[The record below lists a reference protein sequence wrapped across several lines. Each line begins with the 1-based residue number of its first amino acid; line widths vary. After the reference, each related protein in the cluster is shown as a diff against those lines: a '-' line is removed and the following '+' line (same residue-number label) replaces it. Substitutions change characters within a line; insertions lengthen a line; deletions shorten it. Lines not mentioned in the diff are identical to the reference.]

1 MLFGKKDKAAAD
13 GGGAIE
19 ETQAAVPAQA
29 ETKAPAVDA
38 RAAKDSLTLVID
50 ETEPGAAL
58 DIIRQNTE
66 WLLPNG
72 IGVILALPVDASIE
86 DGGIGGLGKVSSKGN
101 EDKGSILQRIA
112 DDKIQVCATEDM
124 LRHNILGVI
133 PTPASL
139 GPDGMGEYTLF
150 DRAKF
155 LLTSV
160 TPRPDGT
167 LETVP
172 VHFDEA
178 TGLIEVPDGDI
189 DTVTLAQAQEIAA
202 GTVTLASLIPTLWK
216 RLGGDGV
223 EEEAVE
229 EVAPEEVHED
239 TAPAAPTLPPTASA
253 APAESVE
260 AVENLPH
267 FDPDDIPDEL
277 MADELPSDEGLYDED
292 DEDENPFDDIEEAPA
307 PAPHVPTQT
316 EEVEVT
322 PEVAPV
328 DERVFTQDAVRTA
341 VARRFLDDSLDFAV
355 DMTPFETLLGYEVD
369 TPAQFSLDHLD
380 STNWLDG
387 QIKMLSQQANTVL
400 ADQRRRDIEELRNL
414 FFSLVSR
421 TGDEISAQMSTDED
435 ADNTWAKTMAE
446 VNGNETKAL
455 ADLIEISEKEK
466 AVLADQYQQEREAF
480 IQARIGEERVR
491 YDERHKP
498 ALTRQMDDLEA
509 SIRLDI
515 ESDYEARRYEILR
528 ARKTSAR
535 GAFDAAIT
543 KVMDHLI
550 EKRAEQVQ
558 REAELIEKFRVEMN
572 DFLDENRKED
582 IARTQALQEQL
593 SRQNIVEEKSAEF
606 AAREQELHEQ
616 IARER
621 DEAHK
626 RVLAAQDEANKVLER
641 MRQENDAQL
650 AQARAEVQ
658 RANERVKE
666 EAERVGVVRD
676 EIARQFQSQ
685 VESLQTDKQ
694 LLMDQMDRE
703 NLVAKRANRLY
714 IALAVLVALAFLAL
728 GVIIGM
734 LVHNT
739 TGSSAHAASMMEW
752 VMNSAAGGGTL
763 GV

>member
-19 ETQAAVPAQA
+19 ETQAAAPAQ
-29 ETKAPAVDA
+29 APAVDA

-72 IGVILALPVDASIE
+72 IGVILALPVDASID

-139 GPDGMGEYTLF
+139 GPDGMGEYTLV

-160 TPRPDGT
+160 IPRPDGT

-202 GTVTLASLIPTLWK
+202 GSVTLASLIPTLWK
-216 RLGGDGV
+216 RLGGEGAD

-229 EVAPEEVHED
+229 ETAPEA
-239 TAPAAPTLPPTASA
+239 APAAPTLPPTAA
-253 APAESVE
+253 QNESVE
-260 AVENLPH
+260 AVENLPY
-267 FDPDDIPDEL
+267 FDPDDIPDEP
-277 MADELPSDEGLYDED
+277 MVDELPSDEGLYDED

-316 EEVEVT
+316 EEVEVA

-328 DERVFTQDAVRTA
+328 DERVFNKDAVRTA

-421 TGDEISAQMSTDED
+421 TGDEISSQMSIDED

-446 VNGNETKAL
+446 INGNETKAL
-455 ADLIEISEKEK
+455 ADLSEISEKQN

-498 ALTRQMDDLEA
+498 ALTRQMDDMEA

-528 ARKTSAR
+528 ARKTSAQ

-558 REAELIEKFRVEMN
+558 REAELIEKFRVEMS

-734 LVHNT
+734 LVHSGA
-739 TGSSAHAASMMEW
+739 GSSAHAASMMSW

>member
-1 MLFGKKDKAAAD
+1 MLFGKKDKTAAD

-19 ETQAAVPAQA
+19 ETQAAAPAQ
-29 ETKAPAVDA
+29 APAVDA

-72 IGVILALPVDASIE
+72 IGVILALPVDASID

-202 GTVTLASLIPTLWK
+202 GSVTLASLIPTLWK
-216 RLGGDGV
+216 RLGGEGAD
-223 EEEAVE
+223 E
-229 EVAPEEVHED
+229 EVAEEETAPEA
-239 TAPAAPTLPPTASA
+239 APAAPTLPPTAAQS
-253 APAESVE
+253 ESVE
-260 AVENLPH
+260 AVENLPY
-267 FDPDDIPDEL
+267 FDPDDIPDEP
-277 MADELPSDEGLYDED
+277 MVDELPSDEGLYDED

-307 PAPHVPTQT
+307 PVPHVPTQT
-316 EEVEVT
+316 EEVE
-322 PEVAPV
+322 PEPVAPV
-328 DERVFTQDAVRTA
+328 DERVFNKDAVRTA

-421 TGDEISAQMSTDED
+421 TGDEISSQMSIDED
-435 ADNTWAKTMAE
+435 AENTWAKTMAE

-455 ADLIEISEKEK
+455 ADLSEISEKQK

-498 ALTRQMDDLEA
+498 ALVRQMDDMEA

-528 ARKTSAR
+528 ARKTSAC

-641 MRQENDAQL
+641 MRQENEAQL
-650 AQARAEVQ
+650 AQARAEIE

-734 LVHNT
+734 LVH
-739 TGSSAHAASMMEW
+739 GGASSSAHATSMISW

>member
-19 ETQAAVPAQA
+19 EAQAAAPAQ
-29 ETKAPAVDA
+29 APAVDA

-216 RLGGDGV
+216 RLGGEADV
-223 EEEAVE
+223 AEEE
-229 EVAPEEVHED
+229 EVVPEEVHEE
-239 TAPAAPTLPPTASA
+239 AEVAAPTLPPTAA
-253 APAESVE
+253 QNESVE
-260 AVENLPH
+260 AVENLPY

-277 MADELPSDEGLYDED
+277 MVDELPSDEGLYDED

-328 DERVFTQDAVRTA
+328 DERVFNKDAVRTA

-455 ADLIEISEKEK
+455 ADLSEISEKQK

-498 ALTRQMDDLEA
+498 ALVRQMDDMEA

-528 ARKTSAR
+528 ARKTSAQ

-558 REAELIEKFRVEMN
+558 REAELIEKFRVEMS

-650 AQARAEVQ
+650 AQARAEID

-676 EIARQFQSQ
+676 EISRQFQSQ

-734 LVHNT
+734 LVHGGA
-739 TGSSAHAASMMEW
+739 GSSAHAASMMSW

>member
-19 ETQAAVPAQA
+19 ETQAAAPAQ
-29 ETKAPAVDA
+29 APAVDA
-38 RAAKDSLTLVID
+38 RAAKNSLTLVID

-160 TPRPDGT
+160 TLRPDGT

-202 GTVTLASLIPTLWK
+202 GTVTLASLIPSLWK

-223 EEEAVE
+223 EGDVVE
-229 EVAPEEVHED
+229 EVAPEEVHEEV
-239 TAPAAPTLPPTASA
+239 APAAPTLPPTA
-253 APAESVE
+253 APSESVE
-260 AVENLPH
+260 AVENLPY
-267 FDPDDIPDEL
+267 FDPDDIPDEP
-277 MADELPSDEGLYDED
+277 MVDELPSDEGLYDED

-307 PAPHVPTQT
+307 PTPHVPTQN
-316 EEVEVT
+316 EEVEVA
-322 PEVAPV
+322 PEPVAPV
-328 DERVFTQDAVRTA
+328 DERVFNKDAVRTA

-466 AVLADQYQQEREAF
+466 AVLADRYQQEREAF

-763 GV
+763 SV

>member
-19 ETQAAVPAQA
+19 DAQAAAPAQ
-29 ETKAPAVDA
+29 APAVDA

-189 DTVTLAQAQEIAA
+189 DTVTLAQAQEIAS

-216 RLGGDGV
+216 RLGGEADV

-229 EVAPEEVHED
+229 DVAPEEVHGEA
-239 TAPAAPTLPPTASA
+239 APAAPTLPPTAAQS
-253 APAESVE
+253 ESVE

-267 FDPDDIPDEL
+267 FDPDDIPDEP
-277 MADELPSDEGLYDED
+277 MVDELPSDEGLYDED

-316 EEVEVT
+316 EEAEVA

-328 DERVFTQDAVRTA
+328 DERVFNKDAVRTA

-421 TGDEISAQMSTDED
+421 TGDEISSQMSIDED
-435 ADNTWAKTMAE
+435 AENTWAKTMAE

-466 AVLADQYQQEREAF
+466 AVLADRYQQEREAF

-528 ARKTSAR
+528 ARKTSAQ

-558 REAELIEKFRVEMN
+558 REAQLIEKFRVEMN

-621 DEAHK
+621 DEAQK

-641 MRQENDAQL
+641 MRQENAAQL
-650 AQARAEVQ
+650 AQARAEVE

-734 LVHNT
+734 LVHGA
-739 TGSSAHAASMMEW
+739 TGSSAHAASMMSW
-752 VMNSAAGGGTL
+752 VMNSGAGGGTL

>member
-1 MLFGKKDKAAAD
+1 MLFSKKDKAAAD

-19 ETQAAVPAQA
+19 EAQAAAPAQ
-29 ETKAPAVDA
+29 APAVDA

-160 TPRPDGT
+160 TPAVDGT

-202 GTVTLASLIPTLWK
+202 GSVTLASLIPTLWK
-216 RLGGDGV
+216 RLGGEVDV
-223 EEEAVE
+223 EEDA
-229 EVAPEEVHED
+229 APEEVHEEA
-239 TAPAAPTLPPTASA
+239 APAAPTLPPTASA
-253 APAESVE
+253 APAENVE
-260 AVENLPH
+260 AVENLPY
-267 FDPDDIPDEL
+267 FDPDDIPDEP
-277 MADELPSDEGLYDED
+277 MVDELPSDEGLYDED

-307 PAPHVPTQT
+307 SAPHVPIQT
-316 EEVEVT
+316 EEVEVA

-421 TGDEISAQMSTDED
+421 TGDEISAQMSIDED

-466 AVLADQYQQEREAF
+466 AVLADRYQQEREAF
-480 IQARIGEERVR
+480 IQARIGEEHVR

-528 ARKTSAR
+528 ARKTSAQ

-558 REAELIEKFRVEMN
+558 REAQLIEKFRVEMS

-593 SRQNIVEEKSAEF
+593 SRQNIVEEKSAGF

-734 LVHNT
+734 LVHGGA
-739 TGSSAHAASMMEW
+739 GSSAHAASMMSW
-752 VMNSAAGGGTL
+752 VMNNAAGGGTL

>member
-19 ETQAAVPAQA
+19 ETQAAAPAQA
-29 ETKAPAVDA
+29 EAKAPAVDA

-101 EDKGSILQRIA
+101 EDKGSLLQRIA

-189 DTVTLAQAQEIAA
+189 DTVTLAQAQEIAS

-229 EVAPEEVHED
+229 EAAPEEVHED
-239 TAPAAPTLPPTASA
+239 TAPAAPTLPPTAA
-253 APAESVE
+253 QNESVE
-260 AVENLPH
+260 AVENLPY
-267 FDPDDIPDEL
+267 FDPDDIPDEP

-292 DEDENPFDDIEEAPA
+292 DEMENPFDDIEEAPA
-307 PAPHVPTQT
+307 LAPHVPTQT
-316 EEVEVT
+316 EEVEIA
-322 PEVAPV
+322 PESVAPV
-328 DERVFTQDAVRTA
+328 DERVFNKDAVRTA

-466 AVLADQYQQEREAF
+466 AVLADRYQQEREAF

-650 AQARAEVQ
+650 AQARAEID

-739 TGSSAHAASMMEW
+739 TGSSAHAASMMSW
-752 VMNSAAGGGTL
+752 VMNSAASGGTL

>member
-19 ETQAAVPAQA
+19 ETQAAAPAQTEA
-29 ETKAPAVDA
+29 KAPAVDA

-72 IGVILALPVDASIE
+72 IGVILALPVDASID

-189 DTVTLAQAQEIAA
+189 DTVTLAQAQEIAS
-202 GTVTLASLIPTLWK
+202 GTITLASLIPTLWK
-216 RLGGDGV
+216 RLGGEGADEEVV
-223 EEEAVE
+223 EEDIAEEA
-229 EVAPEEVHED
+229 
-239 TAPAAPTLPPTASA
+239 APAAPTLPPTASA

-267 FDPDDIPDEL
+267 FDPDDIPDEP
-277 MADELPSDEGLYDED
+277 MVDELPSDEGLYDED

-316 EEVEVT
+316 EEVEVA

-328 DERVFTQDAVRTA
+328 DERVFNKDAVRTA

-369 TPAQFSLDHLD
+369 TPAQFSLDGLD
-380 STNWLDG
+380 SANWLDS

-435 ADNTWAKTMAE
+435 AENTWAKTMAE
-446 VNGNETKAL
+446 VNGNEKNAL
-455 ADLIEISEKEK
+455 ADLSEISEKQK

-498 ALTRQMDDLEA
+498 ALIRRMDDLEA
-509 SIRLDI
+509 SVRLDI

-528 ARKTSAR
+528 ARKTSAQ

-558 REAELIEKFRVEMN
+558 REAQLIEKFRVEMSN
-572 DFLDENRKED
+572 FLDENRKED

-641 MRQENDAQL
+641 MRQENEAQL
-650 AQARAEVQ
+650 AQARAEIE

-734 LVHNT
+734 LMPGGA
-739 TGSSAHAASMMEW
+739 GSNAHAASMMSW
-752 VMNSAAGGGTL
+752 VMNNAAGGGIL
-763 GV
+763 GA

>member
-19 ETQAAVPAQA
+19 DAQAAAPAQTDA
-29 ETKAPAVDA
+29 KAPAVDA

-155 LLTSV
+155 LLTLV

-202 GTVTLASLIPTLWK
+202 GTITLASLIPTLWK

-253 APAESVE
+253 PSESVE

-267 FDPDDIPDEL
+267 FDPDDIPDEPL
-277 MADELPSDEGLYDED
+277 TDELPSDEGLYDED

-316 EEVEVT
+316 EEVE
-322 PEVAPV
+322 PEPVAPV
-328 DERVFTQDAVRTA
+328 DERVFNKDAVRTA

-380 STNWLDG
+380 STNWLDS

-421 TGDEISAQMSTDED
+421 TGDEISAQMSIDED
-435 ADNTWAKTMAE
+435 AENTWAKTMAE

-455 ADLIEISEKEK
+455 ADLSEISEKQN

-498 ALTRQMDDLEA
+498 ALTRQMDDMEA

-528 ARKTSAR
+528 ARKTSAQ

-558 REAELIEKFRVEMN
+558 REAELIEKFRVEMS

-593 SRQNIVEEKSAEF
+593 LRQNIVEEKSAEF

-650 AQARAEVQ
+650 AQARAEVE

-734 LVHNT
+734 LVHGGA
-739 TGSSAHAASMMEW
+739 GSSAHAASMMSW

>member
-13 GGGAIE
+13 GGSAIE
-19 ETQAAVPAQA
+19 EAQAAAPAQA
-29 ETKAPAVDA
+29 SAVDA

-72 IGVILALPVDASIE
+72 IGVILALPVDASID

-189 DTVTLAQAQEIAA
+189 DTVTLAQAQEIAS
-202 GTVTLASLIPTLWK
+202 GSVTLASLIPTLWK

-229 EVAPEEVHED
+229 EVAPEEVHEE
-239 TAPAAPTLPPTASA
+239 AGVAAPTLPPTAA
-253 APAESVE
+253 QNESVE

-267 FDPDDIPDEL
+267 FDPDDIPDEP
-277 MADELPSDEGLYDED
+277 MVDELPSDEGLYDED
-292 DEDENPFDDIEEAPA
+292 DEMENPFDDIEEAPA

-316 EEVEVT
+316 EEVEVA

-328 DERVFTQDAVRTA
+328 DERVFNKDAVRTA

-380 STNWLDG
+380 STNWLDS

-421 TGDEISAQMSTDED
+421 TGDEISAQMSIDED

-455 ADLIEISEKEK
+455 ADLSEISEKQN

-498 ALTRQMDDLEA
+498 ALTRQMDDMEA

-558 REAELIEKFRVEMN
+558 REAELIEKFRVEMS

-734 LVHNT
+734 LVHGGA
-739 TGSSAHAASMMEW
+739 GSSAHAASMMEW

>member
-1 MLFGKKDKAAAD
+1 MLFGKKDKTAAD

-19 ETQAAVPAQA
+19 ETQAAAPAQA
-29 ETKAPAVDA
+29 EAKAPAVDA

-72 IGVILALPVDASIE
+72 IGVILALPVDASID

-202 GTVTLASLIPTLWK
+202 GSLSLGSLIPTLWK
-216 RLGGDGV
+216 RLGGEGAD
-223 EEEAVE
+223 E
-229 EVAPEEVHED
+229 EVAEEETAPEA
-239 TAPAAPTLPPTASA
+239 APAAPTLPPTAAQS
-253 APAESVE
+253 ESVE

-277 MADELPSDEGLYDED
+277 LTDELPSDEGLYDED

-316 EEVEVT
+316 EEVEVA
-322 PEVAPV
+322 PEPVAPV

-421 TGDEISAQMSTDED
+421 TGDEISSQMGIDED

-466 AVLADQYQQEREAF
+466 AVLADRYQQEREAF

-558 REAELIEKFRVEMN
+558 REAELIEKFRVEMS

-739 TGSSAHAASMMEW
+739 TGSSAHAASMMSW
-752 VMNSAAGGGTL
+752 VMNNAAGGGTL

>member
-19 ETQAAVPAQA
+19 ETQAAAPAQ
-29 ETKAPAVDA
+29 APAVDA

-133 PTPASL
+133 PTLASL

-202 GTVTLASLIPTLWK
+202 GSVTLASLIPTLWK
-216 RLGGDGV
+216 RLGGDEV
-223 EEEAVE
+223 EAEAVE
-229 EVAPEEVHED
+229 EAAPEEAHEEA
-239 TAPAAPTLPPTASA
+239 APAAPTLPPTAA
-253 APAESVE
+253 QNESVE

-277 MADELPSDEGLYDED
+277 MVDELPSDEGLYDED

-307 PAPHVPTQT
+307 SAPHVPTQT
-316 EEVEVT
+316 EEVEVA
-322 PEVAPV
+322 PEPVAPV
-328 DERVFTQDAVRTA
+328 DERVFNKDAVRTA

-380 STNWLDG
+380 SANWLDS

-421 TGDEISAQMSTDED
+421 TGDEISSQMSIDED

-455 ADLIEISEKEK
+455 ADLSEISEKQN
-466 AVLADQYQQEREAF
+466 AALADQYQREREAF

-498 ALTRQMDDLEA
+498 ALTRQMDDMEA

-515 ESDYEARRYEILR
+515 ESDYEARRYEILC

-558 REAELIEKFRVEMN
+558 REAELIEKFRVEMS

-641 MRQENDAQL
+641 MRQENAAQL
-650 AQARAEVQ
+650 AQARAEID

-734 LVHNT
+734 LVHGGA
-739 TGSSAHAASMMEW
+739 GSSAHAASMMEW

>member
-19 ETQAAVPAQA
+19 ETQAAAPVQA

-160 TPRPDGT
+160 TPTADGT

-216 RLGGDGV
+216 RLGGEGAD
-223 EEEAVE
+223 E
-229 EVAPEEVHED
+229 EVAEEE
-239 TAPAAPTLPPTASA
+239 TAPEAAPTAPTLPPTAAQS
-253 APAESVE
+253 ESVD

-267 FDPDDIPDEL
+267 FDPDDIPDEA
-277 MADELPSDEGLYDED
+277 MVDELPSDEGLYDED
-292 DEDENPFDDIEEAPA
+292 DEMENPFDDIEEAPA

-316 EEVEVT
+316 EEVEVA
-322 PEVAPV
+322 PEPVAPV
-328 DERVFTQDAVRTA
+328 DERVFNKDAVRTA

-380 STNWLDG
+380 STNWLDS

-421 TGDEISAQMSTDED
+421 TGDEISSQMSIDED
-435 ADNTWAKTMAE
+435 AENTWAKTMAE

-466 AVLADQYQQEREAF
+466 AVLADRYQQEREAF

-558 REAELIEKFRVEMN
+558 REAELIEKFCVEMG

-734 LVHNT
+734 LVHGGA
-739 TGSSAHAASMMEW
+739 GSSAHAASMMEW

>member
-13 GGGAIE
+13 GGTIE
-19 ETQAAVPAQA
+19 ETQAAAPAQ
-29 ETKAPAVDA
+29 APAVDA

-72 IGVILALPVDASIE
+72 IGVILALPVDASVE

-160 TPRPDGT
+160 TPRSDGT

-229 EVAPEEVHED
+229 EVAPEEVHEEA
-239 TAPAAPTLPPTASA
+239 APAAPTLPPTAAQS
-253 APAESVE
+253 ESVE

-267 FDPDDIPDEL
+267 FDPDDIPDEP
-277 MADELPSDEGLYDED
+277 MVDELPSDEGLYDED
-292 DEDENPFDDIEEAPA
+292 DEMENPFDDIEEAPA

-316 EEVEVT
+316 EEVEVA

-328 DERVFTQDAVRTA
+328 DERVFNKDAVRTA

-380 STNWLDG
+380 STNWLDS

-466 AVLADQYQQEREAF
+466 AVLADRYQQEREVF

-528 ARKTSAR
+528 ARKTSAQS
-535 GAFDAAIT
+535 AFDAAIT

-650 AQARAEVQ
+650 AQARAEIE

-734 LVHNT
+734 LVHGGA
-739 TGSSAHAASMMEW
+739 GSSAHAASMMSW
-752 VMNSAAGGGTL
+752 VMNSVAGGGTL

>member
-19 ETQAAVPAQA
+19 DAQAAAPAQ
-29 ETKAPAVDA
+29 APAVDA

-202 GTVTLASLIPTLWK
+202 GSVTLASLIPSLWK

-223 EEEAVE
+223 EEDAVE

-239 TAPAAPTLPPTASA
+239 TAPAAPTLPPTAA
-253 APAESVE
+253 QNESVE

-267 FDPDDIPDEL
+267 FDPDDIPDEP
-277 MADELPSDEGLYDED
+277 MADELPLDEDLYDED
-292 DEDENPFDDIEEAPA
+292 DEMENPFDDIEEAPA

-316 EEVEVT
+316 EEVEVA

-328 DERVFTQDAVRTA
+328 DERVFNKDAVRTA

-421 TGDEISAQMSTDED
+421 TGDEISSQMSIDED

-455 ADLIEISEKEK
+455 ADLSEISEKQN
-466 AVLADQYQQEREAF
+466 AALADQYQREREAF

-498 ALTRQMDDLEA
+498 ALTRQMDDMEA

-528 ARKTSAR
+528 ARKTSAQ

-558 REAELIEKFRVEMN
+558 REAQLIEKFRVEMS

-650 AQARAEVQ
+650 AQARAEVE

-739 TGSSAHAASMMEW
+739 TGSSAHAASMMSW
-752 VMNSAAGGGTL
+752 VMNSAASGGTL

>member
-19 ETQAAVPAQA
+19 ETQAAAPAQA
-29 ETKAPAVDA
+29 PAVGA

-202 GTVTLASLIPTLWK
+202 GTVTLASLIPSLWK
-216 RLGGDGV
+216 RLGGEGAD
-223 EEEAVE
+223 E
-229 EVAPEEVHED
+229 EVAEEETAPEA
-239 TAPAAPTLPPTASA
+239 APAAPTLPPTAAQS
-253 APAESVE
+253 ESVE
-260 AVENLPH
+260 AVENLPY
-267 FDPDDIPDEL
+267 FDPDDIPDEP

-316 EEVEVT
+316 EEVE
-322 PEVAPV
+322 PEPVAPV
-328 DERVFTQDAVRTA
+328 DERVFNKDAVRTA

-421 TGDEISAQMSTDED
+421 TGDEISSQMSIDED
-435 ADNTWAKTMAE
+435 AENTWAKTMAE

-455 ADLIEISEKEK
+455 ADLSEISEKQS

-558 REAELIEKFRVEMN
+558 REAELIEKFRVEMS
-572 DFLDENRKED
+572 DFLDENRKGD

-734 LVHNT
+734 LVHGGA
-739 TGSSAHAASMMEW
+739 GSSAHAASMMEW

>member
-1 MLFGKKDKAAAD
+1 MLFGKKDKTAAD

-19 ETQAAVPAQA
+19 EAQAAASAQ
-29 ETKAPAVDA
+29 APAVDA

-202 GTVTLASLIPTLWK
+202 GTVTLASLIPSLWK

-229 EVAPEEVHED
+229 EEVAPEEVHEEA
-239 TAPAAPTLPPTASA
+239 APAAPTLPPTAA
-253 APAESVE
+253 QNESVE

-267 FDPDDIPDEL
+267 FDPDDIPDEPL
-277 MADELPSDEGLYDED
+277 TDELPSDEDLYDED
-292 DEDENPFDDIEEAPA
+292 DEMENPFDDIEEVPA

-316 EEVEVT
+316 EEVEVA

-328 DERVFTQDAVRTA
+328 DERVFNKDAVRTA

-421 TGDEISAQMSTDED
+421 TGDEISAQMSTDEG
-435 ADNTWAKTMAE
+435 AENTWAKTMAE
-446 VNGNETKAL
+446 VNGNEKKAL
-455 ADLIEISEKEK
+455 ADLSEISEKEK
-466 AVLADQYQQEREAF
+466 AALADQYQQEREAF

-498 ALTRQMDDLEA
+498 ALIRRMDDLEA
-509 SIRLDI
+509 SVRLDI

-558 REAELIEKFRVEMN
+558 REAQLIEKFRVEMN

-621 DEAHK
+621 DEAQK

-641 MRQENDAQL
+641 MRQENAAQL
-650 AQARAEVQ
+650 AQARAEVE
-658 RANERVKE
+658 RANERAKE

-734 LVHNT
+734 LVHGA
-739 TGSSAHAASMMEW
+739 TGSSAHAASMMSW

>member
-13 GGGAIE
+13 GGAIE
-19 ETQAAVPAQA
+19 EAQAAAPAQ
-29 ETKAPAVDA
+29 APAVDA

-189 DTVTLAQAQEIAA
+189 DTVTLAQAQEITE
-202 GTVTLASLIPTLWK
+202 GSVSLGSLIPTLWK
-216 RLGGDGV
+216 RLGGEGAD
-223 EEEAVE
+223 E
-229 EVAPEEVHED
+229 EVAEEDIVED
-239 TAPAAPTLPPTASA
+239 TAPAAPTLPPTAAQS
-253 APAESVE
+253 ESVE

-267 FDPDDIPDEL
+267 FDPDDIPDEP
-277 MADELPSDEGLYDED
+277 MVDELPSDEGLYDED
-292 DEDENPFDDIEEAPA
+292 DEMENPFDDIEEAPA
-307 PAPHVPTQT
+307 PVPHVPTQN
-316 EEVEVT
+316 EEVEVA

-328 DERVFTQDAVRTA
+328 DERVFNKDAVRTA

-466 AVLADQYQQEREAF
+466 AVLADRYQQEREAF

-528 ARKTSAR
+528 ARKTSAQ

-558 REAELIEKFRVEMN
+558 REAELIEKFRVEMST
-572 DFLDENRKED
+572 FLDENRKED

>member
-13 GGGAIE
+13 GGAIE
-19 ETQAAVPAQA
+19 ETQAAAPAQ
-29 ETKAPAVDA
+29 APAVDA

-150 DRAKF
+150 DCAKF

-202 GTVTLASLIPTLWK
+202 GSVTLASLIPTLWK
-216 RLGGDGV
+216 RLGGEGADEEVV
-223 EEEAVE
+223 EEDIVE
-229 EVAPEEVHED
+229 EA
-239 TAPAAPTLPPTASA
+239 APAAPTLPPTASA
-253 APAESVE
+253 PSESVE

-267 FDPDDIPDEL
+267 FDPDDIPDEP
-277 MADELPSDEGLYDED
+277 MVDELPSDEGLYDED
-292 DEDENPFDDIEEAPA
+292 DEMENPFDDIEEAPA

-316 EEVEVT
+316 EEVEVA

-328 DERVFTQDAVRTA
+328 DERVFNKDAVRTA

-421 TGDEISAQMSTDED
+421 TGDEISSQMSIDED
-435 ADNTWAKTMAE
+435 AENTWAKTMAE

-455 ADLIEISEKEK
+455 ADLVEISEKEK
-466 AVLADQYQQEREAF
+466 AVLADRYQQEREAF

-528 ARKTSAR
+528 ARKTSAQ
-535 GAFDAAIT
+535 GAFDGAIT

-558 REAELIEKFRVEMN
+558 REAELIEKFRVEMS

-641 MRQENDAQL
+641 MRQENAAQL

-752 VMNSAAGGGTL
+752 VMNNAAGGGTL

>member
-19 ETQAAVPAQA
+19 EAQAAAPTQ
-29 ETKAPAVDA
+29 APAVDA

-172 VHFDEA
+172 VHFDET

-189 DTVTLAQAQEIAA
+189 DTVTLAQAQEIAT
-202 GTVTLASLIPTLWK
+202 GTVTLASLIPSLWK

-253 APAESVE
+253 ESVE

-267 FDPDDIPDEL
+267 FDPDDIPDEPL
-277 MADELPSDEGLYDED
+277 TDELPSDEDLYDED
-292 DEDENPFDDIEEAPA
+292 DEMENPFDDIEEAPA

-316 EEVEVT
+316 EEVEVA

-328 DERVFTQDAVRTA
+328 DERVFNKDAVRTA

-446 VNGNETKAL
+446 VNGNEKKAL
-455 ADLIEISEKEK
+455 ADLSEISEKEK
-466 AVLADQYQQEREAF
+466 AALADQYQQEREAF

-498 ALTRQMDDLEA
+498 ALIRRMDDLEA
-509 SIRLDI
+509 SVRLDI

-528 ARKTSAR
+528 ARKTSAQ

-558 REAELIEKFRVEMN
+558 REAELIEKFRVEMS

-621 DEAHK
+621 DEAQK

-641 MRQENDAQL
+641 MRQENAAQL
-650 AQARAEVQ
+650 AQARAEVE
-658 RANERVKE
+658 RANERAKE

-739 TGSSAHAASMMEW
+739 TGSSAHAASMMSW

>member
-13 GGGAIE
+13 GGAIE
-19 ETQAAVPAQA
+19 ETQAAAPAQA

-223 EEEAVE
+223 EEDAVE
-229 EVAPEEVHED
+229 EVAPEEVHEE
-239 TAPAAPTLPPTASA
+239 AGVAVPTLPPTAA
-253 APAESVE
+253 QNESVE

-267 FDPDDIPDEL
+267 FDPDDIPDEP

-292 DEDENPFDDIEEAPA
+292 DEMENPFDDIEEAPA

-316 EEVEVT
+316 EEVEVE

-328 DERVFTQDAVRTA
+328 DERVFNKDAVRTA

-421 TGDEISAQMSTDED
+421 TGDEISAQMSIDED

-466 AVLADQYQQEREAF
+466 AVLADRYQQEREAF

-528 ARKTSAR
+528 TRKTSAQ

-558 REAELIEKFRVEMN
+558 REAELIEKFRVEMS

-650 AQARAEVQ
+650 AQARAEVE

-728 GVIIGM
+728 GVIIGI

-739 TGSSAHAASMMEW
+739 TGSSAHAASMMSW
-752 VMNSAAGGGTL
+752 VMNNAAGGGTL

>member
-19 ETQAAVPAQA
+19 ETQAAAPAQ
-29 ETKAPAVDA
+29 APAVDA

-202 GTVTLASLIPTLWK
+202 GTVTLASLIPSLWK
-216 RLGGDGV
+216 RLGGEGAD
-223 EEEAVE
+223 E
-229 EVAPEEVHED
+229 EVAEEETAPEA
-239 TAPAAPTLPPTASA
+239 APAAPTLPPTAAQS
-253 APAESVE
+253 ESVE
-260 AVENLPH
+260 AVENLPY
-267 FDPDDIPDEL
+267 FDPDDIPDEP

-316 EEVEVT
+316 EEVE
-322 PEVAPV
+322 PEPVAPV
-328 DERVFTQDAVRTA
+328 DERVFNKDAVRTA

-421 TGDEISAQMSTDED
+421 TGDEISSQMSIDED
-435 ADNTWAKTMAE
+435 AENTWAKTMAE

-455 ADLIEISEKEK
+455 ADLSEISEKQS

-558 REAELIEKFRVEMN
+558 REAELIEKFRVEMS
-572 DFLDENRKED
+572 DFLDENRKGD

-734 LVHNT
+734 LVHGGA
-739 TGSSAHAASMMEW
+739 GSSAHAASMMEW

>member
-19 ETQAAVPAQA
+19 ETQAAAPAQ
-29 ETKAPAVDA
+29 APAVDA

-202 GTVTLASLIPTLWK
+202 GSVTLASLIPSLWK

-239 TAPAAPTLPPTASA
+239 TALAAPTLPPTAA
-253 APAESVE
+253 QNESVE

-277 MADELPSDEGLYDED
+277 MVDELPSDEGLYDED

-316 EEVEVT
+316 EEVEVA

-328 DERVFTQDAVRTA
+328 DERVFNKDAVRTA

-421 TGDEISAQMSTDED
+421 TGDEISSQMSIDED
-435 ADNTWAKTMAE
+435 ADNTWAKTMTE

-466 AVLADQYQQEREAF
+466 AVLADRYQQEREAF

-558 REAELIEKFRVEMN
+558 REAQLIEKFRVEMS

-641 MRQENDAQL
+641 MRQENAAQL

-734 LVHNT
+734 LVHGA

-752 VMNSAAGGGTL
+752 VMKNAAGGGTL

>member
-19 ETQAAVPAQA
+19 ESQSVAPAQ
-29 ETKAPAVDA
+29 APAVDA

-223 EEEAVE
+223 EEEEVAEEDIVE
-229 EVAPEEVHED
+229 EAAPV
-239 TAPAAPTLPPTASA
+239 APTLPPTAAQS
-253 APAESVE
+253 ESVE

-267 FDPDDIPDEL
+267 FDPDDIPDEP
-277 MADELPSDEGLYDED
+277 MVDELPSDEGLYDED

-316 EEVEVT
+316 EEVEVAS
-322 PEVAPV
+322 EVAPV

-380 STNWLDG
+380 STNWLDS

-435 ADNTWAKTMAE
+435 AENTWAKTMAE
-446 VNGNETKAL
+446 VNGNEKNAL
-455 ADLIEISEKEK
+455 ADLSEISEKQK

-498 ALTRQMDDLEA
+498 ALIRRMDDLEA
-509 SIRLDI
+509 SVRSDI

-558 REAELIEKFRVEMN
+558 REAELIEKFRVEMS

-734 LVHNT
+734 LVHGA
-739 TGSSAHAASMMEW
+739 TGSSAHAASMMSW

>member
-19 ETQAAVPAQA
+19 EAQAAAPAQ
-29 ETKAPAVDA
+29 APAVDA

-202 GTVTLASLIPTLWK
+202 GTITLASLIPTLWK
-216 RLGGDGV
+216 RLGGEGADEEVV
-223 EEEAVE
+223 EEDIAEEA
-229 EVAPEEVHED
+229 
-239 TAPAAPTLPPTASA
+239 APAAPTLPPTAAQS
-253 APAESVE
+253 ESVE
-260 AVENLPH
+260 VVENLPH
-267 FDPDDIPDEL
+267 FDPDDIPDEP
-277 MADELPSDEGLYDED
+277 MVDELPSDEGLYDED
-292 DEDENPFDDIEEAPA
+292 DEMENPFDDIEEAPA

-316 EEVEVT
+316 EEVE
-322 PEVAPV
+322 PEPVAPV
-328 DERVFTQDAVRTA
+328 DERVFNKDAVRTA

-421 TGDEISAQMSTDED
+421 TGDEISSQMSIDED
-435 ADNTWAKTMAE
+435 AENTWAKTMAE

-455 ADLIEISEKEK
+455 ADLSEISEKQS

-558 REAELIEKFRVEMN
+558 REAELIEKFRVEMS

-641 MRQENDAQL
+641 MRQENNAQL
-650 AQARAEVQ
+650 AQARAEID

-734 LVHNT
+734 LVHGGA
-739 TGSSAHAASMMEW
+739 GSSAHAASMMSW
-752 VMNSAAGGGTL
+752 VMNSATGGGTL

>member
-19 ETQAAVPAQA
+19 ETQAAAPAQ
-29 ETKAPAVDA
+29 APAVDA

-160 TPRPDGT
+160 TPAADGT

-189 DTVTLAQAQEIAA
+189 DTVTLAQAQEIAS

-216 RLGGDGV
+216 RLGGEGAD
-223 EEEAVE
+223 E
-229 EVAPEEVHED
+229 EVAEEDIVEE
-239 TAPAAPTLPPTASA
+239 AEPAAPTLPPTAA
-253 APAESVE
+253 QNESVE

-277 MADELPSDEGLYDED
+277 MVDELPSDEGLYDED
-292 DEDENPFDDIEEAPA
+292 DEDENPFDDIEEDPA

-316 EEVEVT
+316 EEVEVAS
-322 PEVAPV
+322 EVAPV

-466 AVLADQYQQEREAF
+466 AVLADRYQQEREAF

-572 DFLDENRKED
+572 AFLDENRKED

-606 AAREQELHEQ
+606 AVREQELHEQ

-734 LVHNT
+734 LVHGGA
-739 TGSSAHAASMMEW
+739 GSSAHAASMMSW
-752 VMNSAAGGGTL
+752 VMNNAAGGGTL

>member
-19 ETQAAVPAQA
+19 DAQVAAPVQA

-223 EEEAVE
+223 EAEAVE
-229 EVAPEEVHED
+229 EVAPEEVHEE
-239 TAPAAPTLPPTASA
+239 AGVAAPTLPPTAAQS
-253 APAESVE
+253 ESVE

-267 FDPDDIPDEL
+267 FDPDDIPDEP
-277 MADELPSDEGLYDED
+277 MVDELPSDESLYDED

-307 PAPHVPTQT
+307 PAPHVPTQI
-316 EEVEVT
+316 EEVEVA

-328 DERVFTQDAVRTA
+328 DERVFNKDAVRTA

-355 DMTPFETLLGYEVD
+355 DMTPFETLLGYEAD
-369 TPAQFSLDHLD
+369 TPAQFSLDGLD
-380 STNWLDG
+380 SANWLDG

-421 TGDEISAQMSTDED
+421 TGNEISAQMSTDED
-435 ADNTWAKTMAE
+435 AENTWAKTMAE
-446 VNGNETKAL
+446 VNGNEKNAL
-455 ADLIEISEKEK
+455 ADLSEISEKQK

-498 ALTRQMDDLEA
+498 ALIRRMDDLEA
-509 SIRLDI
+509 SVRSDI

-528 ARKTSAR
+528 ARKTSAQ

-558 REAELIEKFRVEMN
+558 REAELIEKFRVEMST
-572 DFLDENRKED
+572 FLDENRKED

-641 MRQENDAQL
+641 MRQENAAQL
-650 AQARAEVQ
+650 AQARAEIE

-734 LVHNT
+734 LMP
-739 TGSSAHAASMMEW
+739 GGASSSAHAASMISW

>member
-19 ETQAAVPAQA
+19 DAQAAAPAQ
-29 ETKAPAVDA
+29 APAVDA

-202 GTVTLASLIPTLWK
+202 GSVTLASLIPTLWK
-216 RLGGDGV
+216 RLGGEGAD

-229 EVAPEEVHED
+229 EAAPEEVHED
-239 TAPAAPTLPPTASA
+239 TAPAAPTLPPTAA
-253 APAESVE
+253 QNESIE

-277 MADELPSDEGLYDED
+277 MVDELPSDEGLYDED
-292 DEDENPFDDIEEAPA
+292 DEDENPFDDIEEEPA

-316 EEVEVT
+316 EEVEVA

-328 DERVFTQDAVRTA
+328 DERVFNKDAVRTA

-380 STNWLDG
+380 SANWLDS

-421 TGDEISAQMSTDED
+421 MGDEISAQMSTDED
-435 ADNTWAKTMAE
+435 AENTWAKTMAE

-466 AVLADQYQQEREAF
+466 AVLADRYQQEREAF

-543 KVMDHLI
+543 KAMDHLI

-558 REAELIEKFRVEMN
+558 REAELIEKFRVEMS

-650 AQARAEVQ
+650 AQARADLD

-685 VESLQTDKQ
+685 VESLQTDKK

-734 LVHNT
+734 LVHGGA
-739 TGSSAHAASMMEW
+739 GSSAHAASMMEW

>member
-13 GGGAIE
+13 GGAIE
-19 ETQAAVPAQA
+19 ETQAAAPAQTDA
-29 ETKAPAVDA
+29 KAPAVDA

-160 TPRPDGT
+160 TPAADGT

-202 GTVTLASLIPTLWK
+202 GTVTLASLIPSLWK
-216 RLGGDGV
+216 RLGGEGV
-223 EEEAVE
+223 EAEAVE
-229 EVAPEEVHED
+229 EAAPEEVHEE
-239 TAPAAPTLPPTASA
+239 AGVAAPTLPPTAAQS
-253 APAESVE
+253 ESVE
-260 AVENLPH
+260 AVENLPY
-267 FDPDDIPDEL
+267 FDPDDIPDEP

-316 EEVEVT
+316 EEVEVA

-328 DERVFTQDAVRTA
+328 DERVFNKDAVRTA

-380 STNWLDG
+380 SANWLDS

-421 TGDEISAQMSTDED
+421 TGDEISSQMSIDED

-466 AVLADQYQQEREAF
+466 AVLADRYQQEREAF

-558 REAELIEKFRVEMN
+558 REAQLIEKFRVEMN

-641 MRQENDAQL
+641 MRQENAAQL
-650 AQARAEVQ
+650 AQARAEVE

-734 LVHNT
+734 LVHGGA
-739 TGSSAHAASMMEW
+739 GSSAHAASMMSW

>member
-19 ETQAAVPAQA
+19 EAQAAAPAQ
-29 ETKAPAVDA
+29 APAVDA

-189 DTVTLAQAQEIAA
+189 DTVTLAQAQEIAS
-202 GTVTLASLIPTLWK
+202 GSVTLASLIPTLWK

-223 EEEAVE
+223 EEDAVE
-229 EVAPEEVHED
+229 EAAPEEVHED
-239 TAPAAPTLPPTASA
+239 TAPAAPTLPPTAAQS
-253 APAESVE
+253 ESVE
-260 AVENLPH
+260 AVENLPY

-277 MADELPSDEGLYDED
+277 LTDELPSDEGLYDED

-316 EEVEVT
+316 EEVEVA

-328 DERVFTQDAVRTA
+328 DERVFNKDAVRTA

-421 TGDEISAQMSTDED
+421 TGDEISAQMSIDED
-435 ADNTWAKTMAE
+435 AENTWAKTMAE

-466 AVLADQYQQEREAF
+466 AVLADRYQQEREAF

-558 REAELIEKFRVEMN
+558 REAELIEKFRVEMS

-650 AQARAEVQ
+650 AQARTEVQ

-739 TGSSAHAASMMEW
+739 TGSSAHAASMMSW

>member
-13 GGGAIE
+13 GGAIE
-19 ETQAAVPAQA
+19 ETQAAAPVQTDA
-29 ETKAPAVDA
+29 KAPAVDA

-229 EVAPEEVHED
+229 EEVAPEEVYEE
-239 TAPAAPTLPPTASA
+239 AGVAAPTLPPTAAQS
-253 APAESVE
+253 ESVE

-267 FDPDDIPDEL
+267 FDPDDIPDEP
-277 MADELPSDEGLYDED
+277 MVDELPSDEGLYDEG
-292 DEDENPFDDIEEAPA
+292 DEMENPFDDIEEAPA

-316 EEVEVT
+316 EEVEVA

-328 DERVFTQDAVRTA
+328 DERVFNKDAVRTA

-380 STNWLDG
+380 SANWLDS

-466 AVLADQYQQEREAF
+466 AVLADRYQQEREAF

-528 ARKTSAR
+528 ARKTSAQ

-558 REAELIEKFRVEMN
+558 REAELIEKFRVEMS

-593 SRQNIVEEKSAEF
+593 SRQNVVEEKSAEF

-650 AQARAEVQ
+650 AQARAEID
-658 RANERVKE
+658 RANARVKE

-734 LVHNT
+734 LVHGGA
-739 TGSSAHAASMMEW
+739 GSSAHAASMMSW
-752 VMNSAAGGGTL
+752 VMNSAASGGTL

>member
-19 ETQAAVPAQA
+19 ETQAAAPAQTDA
-29 ETKAPAVDA
+29 KAAAVDA

-160 TPRPDGT
+160 TPAADGT

-202 GTVTLASLIPTLWK
+202 GSVTLASLIPSLWK
-216 RLGGDGV
+216 RLGGEGADEEVV
-223 EEEAVE
+223 EEET
-229 EVAPEEVHED
+229 APEA
-239 TAPAAPTLPPTASA
+239 APAAPTLPPTVAQN
-253 APAESVE
+253 ESVE

-267 FDPDDIPDEL
+267 FDPDDIPDEP
-277 MADELPSDEGLYDED
+277 MVDELPSDEGLYDED
-292 DEDENPFDDIEEAPA
+292 DEMENPFDDIEEAPA

-316 EEVEVT
+316 EEVEVA

-328 DERVFTQDAVRTA
+328 DERVFNKDAVRTA

-421 TGDEISAQMSTDED
+421 TGDEISSQMSIDED

-455 ADLIEISEKEK
+455 ADLSEISEKQN

-498 ALTRQMDDLEA
+498 ALTRQMDDMEA
-509 SIRLDI
+509 SIRSDI

-558 REAELIEKFRVEMN
+558 REAELIEKFRVEMS

-739 TGSSAHAASMMEW
+739 TGSSAHATSMMSW

>member
-19 ETQAAVPAQA
+19 DAQAVAPAQ
-29 ETKAPAVDA
+29 APAVDA

-189 DTVTLAQAQEIAA
+189 DTVTLAQGQEIAA
-202 GTVTLASLIPTLWK
+202 GTITLASLIPTLWK
-216 RLGGDGV
+216 RLGGEGV
-223 EEEAVE
+223 EEDAVE
-229 EVAPEEVHED
+229 EVAPEEVHEE
-239 TAPAAPTLPPTASA
+239 AEVAAPTLPPTAAQS
-253 APAESVE
+253 ESVE

-277 MADELPSDEGLYDED
+277 MVDELPSDEDLYDED
-292 DEDENPFDDIEEAPA
+292 DEMENPFDDIEEAPA

-316 EEVEVT
+316 EEVEVA
-322 PEVAPV
+322 PEPVAPV
-328 DERVFTQDAVRTA
+328 DERVFNKDAVRTA

-421 TGDEISAQMSTDED
+421 TGDEIGAQMSIDED
-435 ADNTWAKTMAE
+435 AENTWAKTMAE

-466 AVLADQYQQEREAF
+466 AVLADRYQQEREAF

-528 ARKTSAR
+528 ARKTSAQS
-535 GAFDAAIT
+535 AFDAAIT

-606 AAREQELHEQ
+606 AAREKELHDQ

-621 DEAHK
+621 DEAQK

-676 EIARQFQSQ
+676 EISRQFQSQ

-734 LVHNT
+734 LVHGGA
-739 TGSSAHAASMMEW
+739 GSSAHAASMMEW

>member
-19 ETQAAVPAQA
+19 EAQAAAPAQV

-72 IGVILALPVDASIE
+72 IGVILALPVDASID

-202 GTVTLASLIPTLWK
+202 GTITLASLIPTLWK

-223 EEEAVE
+223 EEGAVE
-229 EVAPEEVHED
+229 EVAPEEVHEEA
-239 TAPAAPTLPPTASA
+239 APAAPTLPPTAAQS
-253 APAESVE
+253 ESVE

-267 FDPDDIPDEL
+267 FDPDDIPDEP
-277 MADELPSDEGLYDED
+277 MVDELPSDEGLYDED

-316 EEVEVT
+316 EEVE
-322 PEVAPV
+322 PEPVAPV
-328 DERVFTQDAVRTA
+328 DERVFNKDAVRTA

-421 TGDEISAQMSTDED
+421 TGDEISSQMSTDED
-435 ADNTWAKTMAE
+435 AENTWAKTMAE
-446 VNGNETKAL
+446 VNGNEKNAL
-455 ADLIEISEKEK
+455 ADLSEISEKQK

-498 ALTRQMDDLEA
+498 ALIRRMDDLEA
-509 SIRLDI
+509 SVRLDI
-515 ESDYEARRYEILR
+515 D
-528 ARKTSAR
+528 RKS
-535 GAFDAAIT
+535 
-543 KVMDHLI
+543 
-550 EKRAEQVQ
+550 
-558 REAELIEKFRVEMN
+558 
-572 DFLDENRKED
+572 
-582 IARTQALQEQL
+582 
-593 SRQNIVEEKSAEF
+593 
-606 AAREQELHEQ
+606 
-616 IARER
+616 
-621 DEAHK
+621 
-626 RVLAAQDEANKVLER
+626 
-641 MRQENDAQL
+641 
-650 AQARAEVQ
+650 
-658 RANERVKE
+658 
-666 EAERVGVVRD
+666 VV
-676 EIARQFQSQ
+676 
-685 VESLQTDKQ
+685 
-694 LLMDQMDRE
+694 
-703 NLVAKRANRLY
+703 
-714 IALAVLVALAFLAL
+714 
-728 GVIIGM
+728 
-734 LVHNT
+734 
-739 TGSSAHAASMMEW
+739 
-752 VMNSAAGGGTL
+752 
-763 GV
+763 

>member
-19 ETQAAVPAQA
+19 EAQAAAPAQ
-29 ETKAPAVDA
+29 APAVDA

-202 GTVTLASLIPTLWK
+202 GSVTLASLIPTLWK
-216 RLGGDGV
+216 RLGGEADV
-223 EEEAVE
+223 AEEE
-229 EVAPEEVHED
+229 EVAPEEVHEE
-239 TAPAAPTLPPTASA
+239 AGVAAPTLPPTAA
-253 APAESVE
+253 QNESVE

-267 FDPDDIPDEL
+267 FDPDDISDEL
-277 MADELPSDEGLYDED
+277 MVDELPSDEGLYDED

-316 EEVEVT
+316 EEVEVASE
-322 PEVAPV
+322 PVAPV
-328 DERVFTQDAVRTA
+328 DERVFNKDAVRTA

-414 FFSLVSR
+414 FFSFVSR
-421 TGDEISAQMSTDED
+421 TGDEISSQMSIDED

-466 AVLADQYQQEREAF
+466 AVLADRYQQEREAF

-498 ALTRQMDDLEA
+498 ALTRQMDDLES

-558 REAELIEKFRVEMN
+558 REAELIEKFRVEMS

-734 LVHNT
+734 LVHGGA
-739 TGSSAHAASMMEW
+739 GSSAHAASMMEW

>member
-19 ETQAAVPAQA
+19 DAQAAAPAQ
-29 ETKAPAVDA
+29 APAVDA

-202 GTVTLASLIPTLWK
+202 GTITLASLIPTLWK

-229 EVAPEEVHED
+229 EVAPEEVHEE
-239 TAPAAPTLPPTASA
+239 AGVAAPTLPPTAAQS
-253 APAESVE
+253 ESVE

-267 FDPDDIPDEL
+267 FDPDDIPDEPL
-277 MADELPSDEGLYDED
+277 ADELPSDEGLYDED

-316 EEVEVT
+316 EEVEVA
-322 PEVAPV
+322 PESVAPV
-328 DERVFTQDAVRTA
+328 DERVFNKDAVRTA

-369 TPAQFSLDHLD
+369 TPAQFSLDGLD
-380 STNWLDG
+380 SANWLDG

-435 ADNTWAKTMAE
+435 AENTWAKTMAE
-446 VNGNETKAL
+446 VNGNEKNAL
-455 ADLIEISEKEK
+455 ADLSEISEKQK

-498 ALTRQMDDLEA
+498 ALIRRMDDLEA
-509 SIRLDI
+509 SVRLDI

-528 ARKTSAR
+528 ARKTSAQ

-558 REAELIEKFRVEMN
+558 REAELIEKFRVEMST
-572 DFLDENRKED
+572 FLDENRKED

-641 MRQENDAQL
+641 MRQENEAQL

-739 TGSSAHAASMMEW
+739 TGSSAHAASMMSW

>member
-19 ETQAAVPAQA
+19 EAQAAAPAQ
-29 ETKAPAVDA
+29 APAVDA

-178 TGLIEVPDGDI
+178 TGLIEVPDGDV

-202 GTVTLASLIPTLWK
+202 GTVTLASLIPSLWK
-216 RLGGDGV
+216 RLGGEGAD
-223 EEEAVE
+223 EEVAVE
-229 EVAPEEVHED
+229 EAAPEEAHED
-239 TAPAAPTLPPTASA
+239 TAPAAQN
-253 APAESVE
+253 ESVE

-267 FDPDDIPDEL
+267 FDPDDIPDEP
-277 MADELPSDEGLYDED
+277 MVDELPSDEGLYDED

-316 EEVEVT
+316 EEVEVA
-322 PEVAPV
+322 PEPVAPV
-328 DERVFTQDAVRTA
+328 DERVFNKDAVRTA

-421 TGDEISAQMSTDED
+421 TGDEISSQMSIDED

-455 ADLIEISEKEK
+455 ADLSEISEKQN

-498 ALTRQMDDLEA
+498 ALVRQMDDMEA

-558 REAELIEKFRVEMN
+558 REAQLIEKFRVEMS

-734 LVHNT
+734 LVHGGA
-739 TGSSAHAASMMEW
+739 GSSAHAASMMEW

>member
-13 GGGAIE
+13 GGAIE
-19 ETQAAVPAQA
+19 EAQAAAPAQA

-38 RAAKDSLTLVID
+38 RAAKDSLALVID

-229 EVAPEEVHED
+229 EVAPEEVHEE
-239 TAPAAPTLPPTASA
+239 AGVAAPTLPPTAAQS
-253 APAESVE
+253 ESVE

-277 MADELPSDEGLYDED
+277 MVDELPSDEGLYDED
-292 DEDENPFDDIEEAPA
+292 DEDENPFDDIEEAPT

-316 EEVEVT
+316 EEVEVAS
-322 PEVAPV
+322 EVAPV
-328 DERVFTQDAVRTA
+328 DERVFNKDAVRTA

-421 TGDEISAQMSTDED
+421 TGDEISSQMSIDED

-455 ADLIEISEKEK
+455 ADLSEISEKQN
-466 AVLADQYQQEREAF
+466 AALADQYQREREAF

-498 ALTRQMDDLEA
+498 ALTRQMDDMEA

-558 REAELIEKFRVEMN
+558 REAELIEKFRVEMS

-734 LVHNT
+734 LVHGEA
-739 TGSSAHAASMMEW
+739 GSSAHAASMMEW